1 MRDVLATCDALFPS
15 GHDVR
20 LEGERVIG
28 TGRTGAGDVA
38 VVGTHGH
45 AAIGADLAFALA
57 DDVLSVVERHPGR
70 PILMLVDTQG
80 QKLSRRDEMLGNPG
94 YLAHLAKCFDVAR
107 LRGHRLLALVYGEAV
122 SGGFLALGMTADDAY
137 ALPEAQVRVMALPAM
152 SRITQIPVE
161 RLEELCRTSPIFG
174 PGPEN
179 YEKLGCLEAVWEGD
193 LGKALEAALR
203 RTGTGD
209 RRSALG
215 AERGGRGVAQGVVE
229 RLMRE
234 P

>member
-1 MRDVLATCDALFPS
+1 MRDVIALCAELFPM

-20 LEGERVIG
+20 IEGDRVIG
-28 TGRTGAGDVA
+28 TGQTAAGTIA
-38 VVGTHGH
+38 VVGTHSH

-57 DDVLSVVERHPGR
+57 SDALEVVEKHPGR
-70 PILMLVDTQG
+70 PVLMLVDTQG

-94 YLAHLAKCFDVAR
+94 YLAHLAKCFEVAR
-107 LRGHRLLALVYGEAV
+107 KRGHHLLALVYGEAV

-137 ALPEAQVRVMALPAM
+137 ATPDAQVRVMALPAM

-174 PGPEN
+174 PGAEH
-179 YEKLGCLEAVWEGD
+179 YETLGAIDCLWDGNLA
-193 LGKALEAALR
+193 KSLEAALASPCRGDIR
-203 RTGTGD
+203 RQ
-209 RRSALG
+209 LG
-215 AERGGRGVAQGVVE
+215 HERGGRIAAHEVVE
-229 RLMRE
+229 RILAA